1 MLVGSHD
8 RAIDI
13 VPRPMQLPCDSGLL
27 VDGLKEALPE
37 TGFAPPIEAA
47 GHRAPGAIAFREIA
61 PGGAGA
67 DDPENA
73 VEDAAVVSGW
83 AASVRFLWRKQGL

>member
-13 VPRPMQLPCDSGLL
+13 VPRPMQLPCDIGLL
-27 VDGLKEALPE
+27 LDGIKEALPE
-37 TGFAPPIEAA
+37 TGFAPAIKAA
-47 GHRAPGAIAFREIA
+47 RHRTPRTIAFREVA

-67 DDPENA
+67 EEPENA

>member
-1 MLVGSHD
+1 MLVGSYD

-13 VPRPMQLPCDSGLL
+13 VHRPIQLPRSIGLL
-27 VDGLKEALPE
+27 LDGLKEPVPE
-37 TGFAPPIEAA
+37 PSLAPAIKAA
-47 GHRAPGAIAFREIA
+47 RHRTPRTIAFREIA

-67 DDPENA
+67 EEPENA

>member
-13 VPRPMQLPCDSGLL
+13 VYGPIQLPRGIGLL
-27 VDGLKEALPE
+27 LDGLKEALPE
-37 TGFAPPIEAA
+37 PSFAPTIEAA
-47 GHRAPGAIAFREIA
+47 GHRAPGAIAFREVT

-67 DDPENA
+67 DDPENT

-83 AASVRFLWRKQGL
+83 AARVRFLWRKQGV

>member
-1 MLVGSHD
+1 MLVGSYD

-13 VPRPMQLPCDSGLL
+13 VYRPMQLPRSIGLL
-27 VDGLKEALPE
+27 LDGLKEPVPE
-37 TGFAPPIEAA
+37 PSLAPAIKAA
-47 GHRAPGAIAFREIA
+47 RHRTPRTIACREVA

-67 DDPENA
+67 EEPENA

-83 AASVRFLWRKQGL
+83 AASVRFLWRKQGV

>member
-1 MLVGSHD
+1 MLVGSYD

-13 VPRPMQLPCDSGLL
+13 MYSPIQPSLRIGLL
-27 VDGLKEALPE
+27 LGSLKEALPE
-37 TGFAPPIEAA
+37 TGFAPTIEAA

-83 AASVRFLWRKQGL
+83 AARVRFLWRKQGL